1 MKTNYRMNDIV
12 KTSIYGIA
20 AITMLLVGAHVVS
33 ESEETAL
40 EKSLRIKK
48 QISVNDDIVDT
59 DKKDITIQKNRS

>member
-1 MKTNYRMNDIV
+1 MNDIV

>member
-20 AITMLLVGAHVVS
+20 TITMLLVGAHVVS

-40 EKSLRIKK
+40 EKSLNIKK
-48 QISVNDDIVDT
+48 QISVNDNIVDT
-59 DKKDITIQKNRS
+59 DKKDITKQKNRS